1 MYEMKN
7 KILFKVLLAFTM
19 AVVSACSVSPTA
31 NTEVNADTALVKGL
45 SGWNPLSVIA
55 VHIYSVD
62 DKKFKK
68 PSNHQLSPGKHI
80 IEVRCSRETP
90 EHLQNYYRFDMK
102 LEAGHVYK
110 PKLDMTKGC
119 YVDYVDVVTGQ
130 KYIGVE
136 Q

>member
-1 MYEMKN
+1 MCEMKKN
-7 KILFKVLLAFTM
+7 FLSKILLVLTA
-19 AVVSACSVSPTA
+19 AVISACSVNPIAVTKIDE
-31 NTEVNADTALVKGL
+31 NKALVKGL

-55 VHIYSVD
+55 VHIYRVD

-68 PSNHQLSPGKHI
+68 PSNHQLSPGNHI
-80 IEVRCSRETP
+80 IEVRCNRETP
-90 EHLQNYYRFDMK
+90 EHIQNYYRFDMN

-110 PKLDMTKGC
+110 PKLDMTKDC
-119 YVDYVDVVTGQ
+119 YLDYVDVVTGE